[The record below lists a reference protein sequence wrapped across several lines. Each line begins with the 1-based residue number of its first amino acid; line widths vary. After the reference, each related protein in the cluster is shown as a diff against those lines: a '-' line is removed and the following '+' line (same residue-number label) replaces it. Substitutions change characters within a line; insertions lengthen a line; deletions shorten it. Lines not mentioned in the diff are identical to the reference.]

1 MVQHRGFT
9 ACILDVET
17 GHPLPEY
24 HTLLNPDKNQ
34 VTCWIPSREEQK
46 FSVYWEDLGGGVDT
60 CGFILVDGV
69 VVPGRF
75 LFGFGSTR
83 HSGIQISENME
94 KPFTFRKVVEH
105 TNSLSSST
113 KNAGMIILKIKRVKR
128 RNTRPPDELP
138 IARATQAGRQV
149 GDMYVGFGEERTS
162 QRYSFTWD
170 VEPYDHDN
178 PPGERGI
185 RTYVSFVFRYRPLGK
200 CMPIIVNH
208 KLLSEAS
215 EFFQARSIAET
226 PSAPRV
232 SILAPLPRHPPAHV
246 PRAPVRRISSAPAV
260 PSSELSSSSA
270 PLSASKS
277 SMKKN
282 QRPDPNSPSSPLTN
296 KPHPTPIDVY
306 PSEMRRTTSRMTND
320 TNLPGVAFIRFDPRA
335 DLDNN
340 RITVPLE

>member
-34 VTCWIPSREEQK
+34 VSCWIPSREEQK

-83 HSGIQISENME
+83 HSGIKISENME

-162 QRYSFTWD
+162 ERYSFTWD

-200 CMPIIVNH
+200 I
-208 KLLSEAS
+208 
-215 EFFQARSIAET
+215 F
-226 PSAPRV
+226 PSAEHSGNP
-232 SILAPLPRHPPAHV
+232 
-246 PRAPVRRISSAPAV
+246 ISSPRFY
-260 PSSELSSSSA
+260 PC
-270 PLSASKS
+270 
-277 SMKKN
+277 
-282 QRPDPNSPSSPLTN
+282 SSPATSSYTCAKSTGQTHFKRSSCAQLRAIFIRRATFSFEIVDEEQ
-296 KPHPTPIDVY
+296 PTPGSQV
-306 PSEMRRTTSRMTND
+306 
-320 TNLPGVAFIRFDPRA
+320 L
-335 DLDNN
+335 
-340 RITVPLE
+340 